1 MSVRSYAPHGEY
13 CMGLVMLSFTKK
25 SVKLKDEEYAYL
37 DMGKGA
43 PILFIHGNMSSGVH
57 YLPAIERLQDS
68 YRCIALDLRGFGDSS
83 YNTRFDSM
91 YELADDVVQFMDA
104 LKLDKV
110 PVVAWSAGGAV
121 ALSLATRTERVE
133 KLFLIEGASHKGYPI
148 YKKKKDFTS
157 DYGNAYADKEEL
169 ALDSVQV
176 APMLNIFATNNA
188 VSMTGIWNNVIYTV
202 NKPETKDNDV
212 YMSETMKE
220 RCLVDL
226 DWALATFNMS
236 DKFSAYG
243 KGDNSI
249 KNITCPVALTMA
261 DKDCTVP
268 DWMVME
274 NVNALEG
281 CKLIP
286 YNNCGHSPMVDCPD
300 RVAQDIKEF
309 IG

>member
-1 MSVRSYAPHGEY
+1 
-13 CMGLVMLSFTKK
+13 MGLVMLSFTKK

-37 DMGKGA
+37 DMGKGD

-57 YLPAIERLQDS
+57 YLPSIERLQDS

-83 YNTRFDSM
+83 YNNRFGSM
-91 YELADDVVQFMDA
+91 YELAEDVVQFMDA

-121 ALSLATRTERVE
+121 ALSLAAKHPDRVE

-148 YKKKKDFTS
+148 FKKKKDFTS

-176 APMLNIFATNNA
+176 APILNIFATNNV

-202 NKPETKDNDV
+202 NKPDTKDNDI

-236 DKFSAYG
+236 DKFSAYS

-261 DKDCTVP
+261 DKDFTVP

-274 NVNALEG
+274 NVNAIEG
-281 CKLIP
+281 CKLLP
-286 YNNCGHSPMVDCPD
+286 YKNCGHSPLVDCPD
-300 RVAQDIKEF
+300 KLAQDIKEF
-309 IG
+309 LC